1 MLRNAF
7 DALRNQ
13 EKKLQARIEN
23 CNQTLILTVAKLN
36 LGLDFFVF

>member
-13 EKKLQARIEN
+13 EKKLEARIEN
-23 CNQTLILTVAKLN
+23 CNHNLILTEAQTN
-36 LGLDFFVF
+36 